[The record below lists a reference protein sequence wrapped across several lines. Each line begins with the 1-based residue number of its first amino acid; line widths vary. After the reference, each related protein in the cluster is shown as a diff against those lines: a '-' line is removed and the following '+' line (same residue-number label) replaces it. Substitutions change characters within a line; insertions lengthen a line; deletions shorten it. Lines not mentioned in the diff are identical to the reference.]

1 MKNRNRGVA
10 QVIEGA
16 KVVLRPLGEKDLET
30 ICGWDSDY
38 YVAAVPGPSDD
49 RHLDN
54 RKGYERILRSRTAKM
69 FAIEARDGSLIGD
82 IGLVEISWRKREA
95 ELVVRIGDER
105 YRGRGYGQDAV
116 SCLLEYV
123 FSNTKLARIY
133 LRVFEEN
140 VPAIRCFQK
149 CGFRKEW
156 MITRKL
162 EAGELPRRVILMTLE
177 REDFFKSARCRVAS

>member
-1 MKNRNRGVA
+1 M
-10 QVIEGA
+10 IEGI

-30 ICGWDSDY
+30 ICGWDLDY

-54 RKGYERILRSRTAKM
+54 RKDYERILRSRTARM

-95 ELVVRIGDER
+95 ELVVRIGDDR

-123 FSNTKLARIY
+123 FSNTKLTRIY
-133 LRVFEEN
+133 LRVLAEN
-140 VPAIRCFQK
+140 VPAVKCFEK

-156 MITRKL
+156 IMTRKL
-162 EAGELPRRVILMTLE
+162 EAGESPRKVILMVLE
-177 REDFFKSARCRVAS
+177 REDFIKCPRCRVAS